1 MSIVGL
7 VAAEAIARAN
17 ILNTAMVQ
25 SQGLTASVDTLLS
38 WIVTAET
45 TLSNMKP
52 VSLNLENLEDQVNE
66 FKVRTDAYIFYMII
80 FDFNVSQNVLFWNSR
95 HAKSMIANMILTE
108 YSYEFLSLAKQMSR
122 ATATVVLKSISPNL
136 R

>member
-1 MSIVGL
+1 MYLFIVGL

-66 FKVRTDAYIFYMII
+66 FKVRTDAYIFLY
-80 FDFNVSQNVLFWNSR
+80 DRL
-95 HAKSMIANMILTE
+95 
-108 YSYEFLSLAKQMSR
+108 
-122 ATATVVLKSISPNL
+122 
-136 R
+136 

>member
-1 MSIVGL
+1 MLLFLVQGL

-66 FKVRTDAYIFYMII
+66 FKVQYTLSGLGLL
-80 FDFNVSQNVLFWNSR
+80 FN
-95 HAKSMIANMILTE
+95 KC
-108 YSYEFLSLAKQMSR
+108 
-122 ATATVVLKSISPNL
+122 
-136 R
+136 